1 MADRVT
7 IIPSR
12 DPWPFSTVTAD
23 DLEALVVEGL
33 LRPLSDERQPKW
45 IPPPS
50 GAAPSPPPGYVV
62 SFVSFHERGFGVA
75 ASRFMRVILHN
86 YGVEL
91 HNLSPNSIS
100 QAAIFAAVCE
110 GYLGI
115 DPHWDLWTHFFSAE
129 LFASPTGERR
139 VRAAVRAGGY
149 ILQLRQSR
157 ASQYIPAI
165 LASSNKGWQRR
176 WFYLRNDDGRL
187 PSFSQ
192 RVVTVTADAW
202 RYGTPH
208 DRQKNLEP
216 LLRAL
221 EVLQK
226 GGLTAAGVIAAI
238 HRRRVL
244 PLAERRLSLW
254 EMTPEAD
261 LEGSW
266 MSSDPRPVDVLH
278 GRVAVALGKPDA
290 SALSQP
296 LMRPDR
302 GCVSLVSV
310 HSFFFPASDCPWSLR
325 PRLFICLQE
334 VGWHKPSRPRV
345 PEDAVNRAARRV
357 ATEKKK
363 EKKDAKKARA
373 RERARARDA
382 LEKLRRRQERDG
394 LPREPSPETPDD
406 DDDDEDDDE
415 DDDMAA
421 RLGLSPGLRLGQE
434 SSSQPPSGI
443 APLVPGVGTPRSW
456 SEERGQTEGVLDP
469 SARGVEVTPGGQAE
483 PSVPRDLSPVP
494 AAQEGDPH
502 VAMAVPGQS
511 VSRAPRASRARV
523 APKLA
528 AKQTSVVPLGVEVR
542 ETSPQARLI
551 MARSG

>member
-7 IIPSR
+7 IVSPH

-23 DLEALVVEGL
+23 DLEDLVAEGL
-33 LRPLSDERQPKW
+33 LRPLSDERQPEW
-45 IPPPS
+45 IPPAS

-62 SFVSFHERGFGVA
+62 SFVSFHERGFGVP
-75 ASRFMRVILHN
+75 ASRFMRAILHN

-100 QAAIFAAVCE
+100 QAAIFVAVCE
-110 GYLGI
+110 GNLGI
-115 DPHWDLWTHFFSAE
+115 APHWDLWTHLFSAE

-139 VRAAVRAGGY
+139 VRAAVRADGC
-149 ILQLRQSR
+149 ILQLRQLR
-157 ASQYIPAI
+157 ASLYIPAI

-176 WFYLRNDDGRL
+176 WFYLRNDGEML
-187 PSFSQ
+187 PPFSQ
-192 RVVTVTADAW
+192 RVVTVAADAW

-216 LLRAL
+216 LLKAL
-221 EVLQK
+221 EALRK

-244 PLAERRLSLW
+244 LLAERWLPLW
-254 EMTPEAD
+254 DMTLEAD
-261 LEGSW
+261 LEGSR
-266 MSSDPRPVDVLH
+266 MSSDPLPIDVLH
-278 GRVAVALGKPDA
+278 GRVVVALGKSDA
-290 SALSQP
+290 SAFSQP
-296 LMRPDR
+296 LMRPDH
-302 GCVSLVSV
+302 GCVTLMSV
-310 HSFFFPASDCPWSLR
+310 RSFFLPVSDCPWSLR
-325 PRLFICLQE
+325 SRLFICLQE

-345 PEDAVNRAARRV
+345 PEDAVDRAARRV
-357 ATEKKK
+357 AAEEKKK
-363 EKKDAKKARA
+363 KDAEKARA
-373 RERARARDA
+373 RERTRARVA

-415 DDDMAA
+415 DDNMAA

-434 SSSQPPSGI
+434 SSSQPPSGL
-443 APLVPGVGTPRSW
+443 APSVPGVGTPRSQP
-456 SEERGQTEGVLDP
+456 EERGQTEGALDP
-469 SARGVEVTPGGQAE
+469 SAGEVEVTPGSQAKA
-483 PSVPRDLSPVP
+483 SVPREPSPTL
-494 AAQEGDPH
+494 AAQESGPQ
-502 VAMAVPGQS
+502 VAVAALGQS
-511 VSRAPRASRARV
+511 VSRASKVPKVRTV
-523 APKLA
+523 PKLA
-528 AKQTSVVPLGVEVR
+528 ARRTSAVPSGVEIR